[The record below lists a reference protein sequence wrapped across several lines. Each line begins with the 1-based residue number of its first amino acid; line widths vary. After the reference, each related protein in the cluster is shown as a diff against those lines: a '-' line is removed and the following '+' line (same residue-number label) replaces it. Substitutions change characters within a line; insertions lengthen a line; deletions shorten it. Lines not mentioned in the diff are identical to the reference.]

1 MCWQTS
7 TKSFYLSIECQ
18 YKEEYHEMLSGL
30 VYIFWKEKKINK
42 WGWLWSGRNTA
53 YAATLEDSSSEMF
66 YMQFIL
72 PANLNIDNY
81 FLTYINMLKNHIY
94 ESVEEPHLCSSL
106 LYIETYRSEL
116 IQN

>member
-1 MCWQTS
+1 
-7 TKSFYLSIECQ
+7 
-18 YKEEYHEMLSGL
+18 
-30 VYIFWKEKKINK
+30 
-42 WGWLWSGRNTA
+42 
-53 YAATLEDSSSEMF
+53 MF